1 MKAFIDRHLEK
12 WVGWRHQIHQHPET
26 AFEEVRTSRFVA
38 ETLQSFG
45 LEVHRGL
52 AKTGVVG
59 VLKSGAS
66 ERSVALRAD
75 MDALDILEEND
86 LPYASRNP
94 GKMHACGHDGHTTM
108 VLAAAEYLSQHR
120 DFDGTVYFIFQPAE
134 ENLAGGK
141 RMIDEGLFKRFP
153 ADLVFGM
160 HNWPG
165 IPEASFATRPGFFMA
180 SYDMFEI
187 RVHGRSAHAATP
199 ERGMD
204 PILVGADI
212 VSQLYK
218 IVGSDLGPQDS
229 GVITVTQFHGGSTW
243 NIIPEQASIRGSVR
257 AFTNEVRDTL
267 QRRIEQTAHGVAGAY
282 GTDVAVDYR
291 RTYCPTVNGE
301 SGTKLALGAAVA
313 TVGDE
318 QVDPEVEPTG
328 VAEDFGYMLEEVE
341 GNFIW
346 IGGGD
351 GPFLHSSR
359 YDFNDRII
367 PAGVEYWIRL
377 AHSALKR

>member
-1 MKAFIDRHLEK
+1 
-12 WVGWRHQIHQHPET
+12 
-26 AFEEVRTSRFVA
+26 
-38 ETLQSFG
+38 
-45 LEVHRGL
+45 
-52 AKTGVVG
+52 
-59 VLKSGAS
+59 
-66 ERSVALRAD
+66 
-75 MDALDILEEND
+75 
-86 LPYASRNP
+86 
-94 GKMHACGHDGHTTM
+94 
-108 VLAAAEYLSQHR
+108 
-120 DFDGTVYFIFQPAE
+120 
-134 ENLAGGK
+134 
-141 RMIDEGLFKRFP
+141 
-153 ADLVFGM
+153 
-160 HNWPG
+160 
-165 IPEASFATRPGFFMA
+165 MA